1 MQYNAG
7 TPLIEQEKVIE
18 IMLMYTEKIHKMNYT
33 LPMSD
38 AHPISTLCKIFL
50 HSILRVLHFLL
61 HYTIYVGQEK
71 KSFFFLQ
78 LKFFF
83 FVFNAKRVYKQ
94 IQSRYGRTQEKGRA
108 LMTYRGHQLVDRCL
122 DFTSFTLENKD
133 F

>member
-33 LPMSD
+33 LPMPD

-61 HYTIYVGQEK
+61 YYTIYVG
-71 KSFFFLQ
+71 
-78 LKFFF
+78 
-83 FVFNAKRVYKQ
+83 
-94 IQSRYGRTQEKGRA
+94 
-108 LMTYRGHQLVDRCL
+108 
-122 DFTSFTLENKD
+122 
-133 F
+133 